1 MANHFKIALFF
12 LIQAALFIFPQP
24 QQQNLL
30 SFSSTVIKSRAVI
43 NLNLYSAVEKMVF
56 LLRITCKAP
65 LFFNILVLLCNLIF
79 IQCTDVSNK
88 KKIYTFCFQFF
99 FLFCVEMFHQLF
111 NYLEI
116 KISIIL
122 ANFFCKGSKLKSFKA
137 TSCNY

>member
-88 KKIYTFCFQFF
+88 EKERYFAFSF
-99 FLFCVEMFHQLF
+99 FLFCLEMFHQLF
-111 NYLEI
+111 NYQEI

-122 ANFFCKGSKLKSFKA
+122 GIFFCKEPKLNMNQ
-137 TSCNY
+137 SCNY